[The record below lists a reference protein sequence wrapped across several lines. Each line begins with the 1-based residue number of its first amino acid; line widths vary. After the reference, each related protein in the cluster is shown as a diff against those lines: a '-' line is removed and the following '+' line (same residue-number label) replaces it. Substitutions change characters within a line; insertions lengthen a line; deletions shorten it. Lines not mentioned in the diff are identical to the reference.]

1 VADGSDRARAP
12 ASRTA
17 FFGRERERA
26 RLSELVR
33 RGPLVTVT
41 GVGGV
46 GKTRMT
52 AEVLATEADPQLVRW
67 CFLTA
72 IDDDDSVPGAVAS
85 ALGRDTT
92 AGEPGQ
98 AVVDVINER
107 GLLVVL
113 DNCEHVVR
121 GVAELA
127 ERVLSECPDAR
138 LVATSREP
146 LGVDGEA
153 VLALGPLELP
163 ERESLDDVA
172 ASEAVA
178 LFLDRARL
186 ARWDFELDASNADA
200 VLRICRRLDGLPLAL
215 ELAAARVRSLS
226 PGEIAEHLDSR
237 FALLARARSRGS
249 ERHRTLRAAVDWSYR
264 LLDEPERLVFERLAV
279 FASGC
284 DLDAAAAVC
293 AGDGVE
299 PGELLDLLDRLV
311 ERSLLRAGE
320 GGGRTRYGMLETLRH
335 YGADRLA
342 ERGEDAR
349 RRTLHAEH
357 YAGRADRARRDGENT
372 WSGAMLRDGLAA
384 FDEIRAAARWS
395 MRQERSRERALRL
408 LAPLWALAHTAHATE
423 IAELCDEALRSWP
436 VEHDDL
442 GQALLGTAAVAGFVS
457 GRPDVAMARARTA
470 IEAEAGG
477 ASPAVVARRAVAVVT
492 YGFMGDVPG
501 GLERLAE
508 VVRAAHEAGM
518 PAIALEM
525 SVLRAQALAAAG
537 RVDEALGEAEALRVE
552 SERLDS
558 PFMLAWSVYVL
569 GTIRLAAGADGAEA
583 CFAESLR
590 LARESDFHF
599 AYGTSLRQM
608 GAVAVRDGRDS
619 QAAARLA
626 DAYEHFHQRGDVPQ
640 AWDVL
645 RTAATLFAR
654 RGHTDRAAEALA
666 GAAADPRARRP
677 APLEAA
683 GLAALA
689 EELGEALVAAAVE
702 PRRLEELGPELLE
715 GLRKMAEEADG
726 AARASAAAR
735 PASAAGAPAE
745 PAGAPAEPAGAP
757 AEPAGAPA
765 EPAAAAAAPAGP
777 APAAP
782 TENLFR
788 RDGPLWT
795 LSFDGRT
802 VHLPDLKGLHDLARL
817 LAAPGEDLH
826 CLELAGAPGLPP
838 QGDAGPLLDER
849 ARADY
854 RRRMQELGEEAE
866 RAEAAGDT
874 RRAEAAREE
883 LDTLTDA
890 VAAAFG
896 LGGRPRKAGDP
907 AERARSTVTA
917 RIRSAVAKVEEAHP
931 ALGRHLQNSVRTG
944 TFCSYRPE
952 RPPGWVT

>member
-1 VADGSDRARAP
+1 VADRRSDRLGAP
-12 ASRTA
+12 APRTA

-33 RGPLVTVT
+33 RLPLATVT

-52 AEVLATEADPQLVRW
+52 AEVLATEADPRLVRW
-67 CFLTA
+67 CLLAA
-72 IDDDDSVPGAVAS
+72 IDDDASVPGAVAS

-92 AGEPGQ
+92 AGDPGQ

-127 ERVLSECPDAR
+127 ERVLAECPEAR

-163 ERESLDDVA
+163 ERESLEEVA

-186 ARWDFELDASNADA
+186 ARWDFELDASNAEA

-226 PGEIAEHLDSR
+226 PAEIAEHLDSR
-237 FALLARARSRGS
+237 FALLARARARGS

-264 LLDEPERLVFERLAV
+264 LLDDPERLVFDRLSV

-284 DLDAAAAVC
+284 DLEAAVAVC
-293 AGDGVE
+293 SGDGVE
-299 PGELLDLLDRLV
+299 PDDVLDLLDRLV
-311 ERSLLRAGE
+311 ERSLLRVSDT
-320 GGGRTRYGMLETLRH
+320 GGRTRYGMLETLRH
-335 YGADRLA
+335 YGAERLA
-342 ERGEDAR
+342 QGGDDAHR
-349 RRTLHAEH
+349 HTLHAEH
-357 YAGRADRARRDGENT
+357 YAERADRARRDGERR
-372 WSGAMLRDGLAA
+372 WSGPMLRDGLASFA
-384 FDEIRAAARWS
+384 EVRAAARWS
-395 MRQERSRERALRL
+395 MRQDRTRERSLRL
-408 LAPLWALAHTAHATE
+408 LAPLWAVAHTAHATE
-423 IAELCDEALRSWP
+423 IAELCDEALDTWP

-442 GQALLGTAAVAGFVS
+442 GQAVLGTAAVAGYVN
-457 GRPDVAMARARTA
+457 GRPDAATERARSA

-477 ASPAVVARRAVAVVT
+477 APPAVVARRAVAVLT
-492 YGFMGDVPG
+492 YGFMGDVAG
-501 GLERLAE
+501 GLVRLEE
-508 VVRAAHEAGM
+508 VVRAAREADM

-525 SVLRAQALAAAG
+525 SVLRAQALAASG
-537 RVDEALGEAEALRVE
+537 RIEEALREAESLRVE
-552 SERLDS
+552 SERLES
-558 PFMLAWSVYVL
+558 PYMLAWCVYVL
-569 GTIRLAAGADGAEA
+569 GTIRLAAGSEGAEA
-583 CFAESLR
+583 CFAKSLR
-590 LARESDFHF
+590 LARESEFHF
-599 AYGTSLRQM
+599 AYGTSLRQL
-608 GAVAVRDGRDS
+608 GAVAVRAGRDAE
-619 QAAARLA
+619 AASRLA
-626 DAYEHFHQRGDVPQ
+626 DAYEHFEQRGDIPQ

-645 RTAATLFAR
+645 RTAAPLLAR
-654 RGHTDRAAEALA
+654 RGGEERAAEILS

-677 APLEAA
+677 APLESS
-683 GLAALA
+683 GLAALQ
-689 EELGEALVAAAVE
+689 EELGGTLETAAAA
-702 PRRLEELGPELLE
+702 PTRLEELGAEVLEELR
-715 GLRKMAEEADG
+715 GMAESAKEPVAE
-726 AARASAAAR
+726 ASA
-735 PASAAGAPAE
+735 
-745 PAGAPAEPAGAP
+745 
-757 AEPAGAPA
+757 
-765 EPAAAAAAPAGP
+765 
-777 APAAP
+777 
-782 TENLFR
+782 THIENVFR
-788 RDGPLWT
+788 RDGALWT
-795 LSFDGRT
+795 LTFEGRT
-802 VHLPDLKGLHDLARL
+802 AHLPDLKGLHDLARL
-817 LAAPGEDLH
+817 LASPGEDLH
-826 CLELAGAPGLPP
+826 CLELAGAAGAPP
-838 QGDAGPLLDER
+838 QGDAGPLLDEQ

-854 RRRMQELGEEAE
+854 RRRMQELAEEAE

-874 RRAEAAREE
+874 VRAEAAREE
-883 LDTLTDA
+883 LDALTEA

-952 RPPGWVT
+952 RRGGWVT

>member
-1 VADGSDRARAP
+1 VAPRSDQAGPP

-33 RGPLVTVT
+33 TVPLVTVT

-52 AEVLATEADPQLVRW
+52 AEVLATEADQGLVRW
-67 CFLTA
+67 CLLTA
-72 IDDDDSVPGAVAS
+72 IDDDESVPSAVAS
-85 ALGRDTT
+85 ALGLDTT
-92 AGEPGQ
+92 AGDPGQ
-98 AVVDVINER
+98 AVVDAINER
-107 GLLVVL
+107 ELVVVL

-127 ERVLSECPDAR
+127 ERVLSGCPAAR

-146 LGVDGEA
+146 VGVDGEA
-153 VLALGPLELP
+153 ILALGPLELP
-163 ERESLDDVA
+163 ERESFENVA
-172 ASEAVA
+172 SSEAVT

-186 ARWDFELDASNADA
+186 ARWDFELQPDNAAA
-200 VLRICRRLDGLPLAL
+200 VLQICRRLDGLPLAL

-226 PGEIAEHLDSR
+226 PAEIAEHLDSR

-264 LLDEPERLVFERLAV
+264 LLDDPERLVFDRLSV

-284 DLDAAAAVC
+284 DLGAAQAVC
-293 AGDGVE
+293 AGDGVD
-299 PGELLDLLDRLV
+299 PGDVLDLLDRLV
-311 ERSLLRAGE
+311 ERSLLRVVDA
-320 GGGRTRYGMLETLRH
+320 GGRTRYGMLETLRH
-335 YGADRLA
+335 YGAERLVQ
-342 ERGEDAR
+342 RGEDPY
-349 RRTLHAEH
+349 RRTLHARH
-357 YAGRADRARRDGENT
+357 YADRADRARRDGENH
-372 WSGAMLRDGLAA
+372 WSGTMLRDGLAT

-395 MRQERSRERALRL
+395 MRQDRSRERTLRL

-423 IAELCDEALRSWP
+423 IAALCDEALRSWP

-442 GQALLGTAAVAGFVS
+442 GQALLGTAAVAGFVN
-457 GRPDVAMARARTA
+457 GRPDVAMAHARTA

-492 YGFMGDVPG
+492 YGFMADVPG
-501 GLERLAE
+501 GLERIAE
-508 VVRAAHEAGM
+508 VVRAAREAGM

-537 RVDEALGEAEALRVE
+537 RVDEALGEAEALRME
-552 SERLDS
+552 SERLES
-558 PFMLAWSVYVL
+558 PYMHAWSLYVL
-569 GTIRLAAGADGAEA
+569 GTIRMAAKTEGAEA
-583 CFAESLR
+583 CFAKSLR

-599 AYGTSLRQM
+599 AYGTSLRQL
-608 GAVAVRDGRDS
+608 GAVAVRDGRDGD
-619 QAAARLA
+619 AAGRLA
-626 DAYEHFHQRGDVPQ
+626 DAYEHFRGRGDVSQ

-654 RGHTDRAAEALA
+654 RGRADLAAETLA
-666 GAAADPRARRP
+666 GAAADPRARRA

-689 EELGEALVAAAVE
+689 DELGEALAAAAAE

-715 GLRKMAEEADG
+715 ELREMADEADG
-726 AARASAAAR
+726 AAGASAADL
-735 PASAAGAPAE
+735 PASAAP
-745 PAGAPAEPAGAP
+745 
-757 AEPAGAPA
+757 
-765 EPAAAAAAPAGP
+765 
-777 APAAP
+777 
-782 TENLFR
+782 LDQVFR
-788 RDGPLWT
+788 RDGRLWT
-795 LSFDGRT
+795 LSFDGHT

-854 RRRMQELGEEAE
+854 RRRMQELGEEAD
-866 RAEAAGDT
+866 RAETAGDT
-874 RRAEAAREE
+874 VRAEAAREE

-917 RIRSAVAKVEEAHP
+917 RIRSVVAKIEEAHP
-931 ALGRHLQNSVRTG
+931 ALGRHLRNSVRTG

-952 RPPGWVT
+952 RPAGWVT

>member
-1 VADGSDRARAP
+1 MAPGSDVIRRAPARAGQLRHVRARAP

-17 FFGRERERA
+17 FFGRERERE

-52 AEVLATEADPQLVRW
+52 AEVLATEADPRLVRW
-67 CFLTA
+67 CLLTA
-72 IDDDDSVPGAVAS
+72 IDDDASVPGAVAS
-85 ALGRDTT
+85 ALGRDST
-92 AGEPGQ
+92 AGDPVQ

-127 ERVLSECPDAR
+127 ERVLDLCPDAR

-163 ERESLDDVA
+163 ERESLEDAA

-186 ARWDFELDASNADA
+186 ARWDFELDPGNAAA

-226 PGEIAEHLDSR
+226 PAEIAERLDSR
-237 FALLARARSRGS
+237 FALLARARARGS

-264 LLDEPERLVFERLAV
+264 LLDEPERLVFERLSV

-284 DLDAAAAVC
+284 DLDAAVAVC

-299 PGELLDLLDRLV
+299 PAEVLDLLDRLV
-311 ERSLLRAGE
+311 ERSLLRVGDT
-320 GGGRTRYGMLETLRH
+320 GGRTRYGMLETLRH
-335 YGADRLA
+335 YGVDRLA
-342 ERGEDAR
+342 QRGDDAH

-357 YAGRADRARRDGENT
+357 YAGRADRARRDGENA

-395 MRQERSRERALRL
+395 MRQDRSRERTLRL
-408 LAPLWALAHTAHATE
+408 LAPLWAVAHTAHATE
-423 IAELCDEALRSWP
+423 IADLCEEALPVWP

-442 GQALLGTAAVAGFVS
+442 GQAMLGTAAVAGFVS
-457 GRPDVAMARARTA
+457 GRPDVATERARSA
-470 IEAEAGG
+470 IAAEAGG
-477 ASPAVVARRAVAVVT
+477 APPAVVARRAVALVT

-501 GLERLAE
+501 GIERLEE
-508 VVRAAHEAGM
+508 VVRAAREAGM

-537 RVDEALGEAEALRVE
+537 RVQEALGEAEALRVE
-552 SERLDS
+552 SEGLES
-558 PFMLAWSVYVL
+558 PYMLAWSVYVL
-569 GTIRLAAGADGAEA
+569 GTIRLAAGSDGAEA
-583 CFAESLR
+583 CFAKSLR

-599 AYGTSLRQM
+599 AYGTSLRQL
-608 GAVAVRDGRDS
+608 GAVALRAGRVGE
-619 QAAARLA
+619 AAARLA
-626 DAYEHFHQRGDVPQ
+626 DAYEHFEQRADVPQ
-640 AWDVL
+640 TWDVL
-645 RTAATLFAR
+645 RTAAPLFAR
-654 RGHTDRAAEALA
+654 RGRADRAAEALA

-689 EELGEALVAAAVE
+689 EDLGGALEAAEAAPE
-702 PRRLEELGPELLE
+702 RLEELGPELVAE
-715 GLRKMAEEADG
+715 LRAIADE
-726 AARASAAAR
+726 AAA
-735 PASAAGAPAE
+735 GAE
-745 PAGAPAEPAGAP
+745 PAGVGAAGF
-757 AEPAGAPA
+757 ERV
-765 EPAAAAAAPAGP
+765 
-777 APAAP
+777 
-782 TENLFR
+782 FR

-795 LSFDGRT
+795 LAFDGRT

-817 LAAPGEDLH
+817 LAAPGEDFH
-826 CLELAGAPGLPP
+826 CLELAGAAGAPP
-838 QGDAGPLLDER
+838 QGDAGPILDEQ

-854 RRRMQELGEEAE
+854 RRRMQDLAEEIDLAD
-866 RAEAAGDT
+866 AAGDT
-874 RRAEAAREE
+874 VRSEKAREE
-883 LDTLTDA
+883 LDTLTEA

-917 RIRSAVAKVEEAHP
+917 RIRSAVAKVEDAHP
-931 ALGRHLQNSVRTG
+931 ALGRHLRNSVRTG

-952 RPPGWVT
+952 RPGGWDT

>member
-1 VADGSDRARAP
+1 VADGSDGIRCAPGRAGRLRHGRARAP
-12 ASRTA
+12 VSRTA

-52 AEVLATEADPQLVRW
+52 AEVLGTEADPQLVRW
-67 CFLTA
+67 CLLAA
-72 IDDDDSVPGAVAS
+72 IDEDASVPGAVAS
-85 ALGRDTT
+85 ALGRDST
-92 AGEPGQ
+92 GGDPVQ
-98 AVVDVINER
+98 AVVDAINER
-107 GLLVVL
+107 GFVVVL

-127 ERVLSECPDAR
+127 ERVLDVCPDAL

-163 ERESLDDVA
+163 EREALEDVA

-186 ARWDFELDASNADA
+186 ARWDFELDEENAAA

-226 PGEIAEHLDSR
+226 PAEIAEHLDSR

-264 LLDEPERLVFERLAV
+264 LLDEPERLVFERLSV

-284 DLDAAAAVC
+284 DLDAAVAVC
-293 AGDGVE
+293 AGDAVE
-299 PGELLDLLDRLV
+299 PGDVLDLLDRLV
-311 ERSLLRAGE
+311 ERSLLRVGDA
-320 GGGRTRYGMLETLRH
+320 GGRTRYGMLETLRH

-342 ERGEDAR
+342 HRGDDAH

-357 YAGRADRARRDGENT
+357 YAGRADRARRDGEST

-395 MRQERSRERALRL
+395 MRQDRSRERTLRL

-423 IAELCDEALRSWP
+423 IAELCEEALGTWP
-436 VEHDDL
+436 VEHDEL
-442 GQALLGTAAVAGFVS
+442 GQAVLGTAAVAGFVS
-457 GRPDVAMARARTA
+457 GRPDVATERARSA
-470 IEAEAGG
+470 IAAETGG
-477 ASPAVVARRAVAVVT
+477 APPAVVARRAVALVT
-492 YGFMGDVPG
+492 YGFMGDAAG
-501 GLERLAE
+501 GLERLDE
-508 VVRAAHEAGM
+508 VVRAARDAGM

-537 RVDEALGEAEALRVE
+537 RVEEALGEGEALRVE

-569 GTIRLAAGADGAEA
+569 GTIRLAAGSDGAEA
-583 CFAESLR
+583 CFAKSLR
-590 LARESDFHF
+590 LARGSDFHF
-599 AYGTSLRQM
+599 AYGTSLRQL
-608 GAVAVRDGRDS
+608 GAVAVRAGRDGD
-619 QAAARLA
+619 AAGRLA
-626 DAYEHFHQRGDVPQ
+626 DAYEHFQQRGDVPQ

-645 RTAATLFAR
+645 RTAAPLFAR
-654 RGHTDRAAEALA
+654 RGRADRAAQTLA

-689 EELGEALVAAAVE
+689 ESLEAELKTAEE
-702 PRRLEELGPELLE
+702 SPPRLEELGPELVAE
-715 GLRKMAEEADG
+715 LRTMAEEAG
-726 AARASAAAR
+726 TE
-735 PASAAGAPAE
+735 PMAP
-745 PAGAPAEPAGAP
+745 GT
-757 AEPAGAPA
+757 
-765 EPAAAAAAPAGP
+765 PAAAASPGP
-777 APAAP
+777 SQ
-782 TENLFR
+782 NVFR
-788 RDGPLWT
+788 RDGALWT
-795 LSFDGRT
+795 LAFDGHT

-826 CLELAGAPGLPP
+826 CLELAGAAGLPP
-838 QGDAGPLLDER
+838 QADAGPLLDEQ
-849 ARADY
+849 ARSDY
-854 RRRMQELGEEAE
+854 RRRMQELADEGDLA
-866 RAEAAGDT
+866 AAAGDT
-874 RRAEAAREE
+874 VRAERARAE
-883 LDTLTDA
+883 LDALTEA
-890 VAAAFG
+890 LAAAFG

-917 RIRSAVAKVEEAHP
+917 RIRSAIAKVEEAHP

-952 RPPGWVT
+952 RPGGWVT

>member
-1 VADGSDRARAP
+1 VAPRSDQAGPP

-17 FFGRERERA
+17 FFGRGRERA

-33 RGPLVTVT
+33 TLPLVTVT

-52 AEVLATEADPQLVRW
+52 AEVLATEADPRLTRW
-67 CFLTA
+67 CLLAA
-72 IDDDDSVPGAVAS
+72 IDHDDSVPGAVAS

-92 AGEPGQ
+92 AGGPRQ
-98 AVVDVINER
+98 AVVDAINER
-107 GLLVVL
+107 ELVVVL

-127 ERVLSECPDAR
+127 ERVLYECPAAR

-163 ERESLDDVA
+163 ERESFEDVA

-186 ARWDFELDASNADA
+186 ARWNFELQPENAAA

-226 PGEIAEHLDSR
+226 PAEIAEHLDSR
-237 FALLARARSRGS
+237 FALLARPRARGS
-249 ERHRTLRAAVDWSYR
+249 GRHRTLRAAVDWSYR
-264 LLDEPERLVFERLAV
+264 LLDDPERLVFDRLSV

-284 DLDAAAAVC
+284 DLDAAQAVC
-293 AGDGVE
+293 AGNGVD
-299 PGELLDLLDRLV
+299 PGDVLDLLDRLV
-311 ERSLLRAGE
+311 ERSLLRVGDA
-320 GGGRTRYGMLETLRH
+320 GGRTRYGMLETLRH
-335 YGADRLA
+335 YGAERLVR
-342 ERGEDAR
+342 RGDDAHR
-349 RRTLHAEH
+349 RRLHAEH
-357 YAGRADRARRDGENT
+357 YADRADRTRRDGENH
-372 WSGAMLRDGLAA
+372 WSGTMLRDGLAT

-395 MRQERSRERALRL
+395 MRQDRSRERTLRL
-408 LAPLWALAHTAHATE
+408 LAPLWVLAHTAHATE

-442 GQALLGTAAVAGFVS
+442 GQALLGTAAVAGFVN
-457 GRPDVAMARARTA
+457 GRPDVAMAHARTA

-492 YGFMGDVPG
+492 YGFMADVSG

-508 VVRAAHEAGM
+508 VVRAAREAGM

-537 RVDEALGEAEALRVE
+537 RVDEALGEAEALRME
-552 SERLDS
+552 SERLES
-558 PFMLAWSVYVL
+558 PYMLAWSVYVL
-569 GTIRLAAGADGAEA
+569 GTIRLAAGSEGAEA
-583 CFAESLR
+583 CFTESMR

-599 AYGTSLRQM
+599 AYGTSLRQL
-608 GAVAVRDGRDS
+608 GAVALRDGRFRE
-619 QAAARLA
+619 AAGRLA
-626 DAYEHFHQRGDVPQ
+626 AAYEHFHGRGDVSQ

-654 RGHTDRAAEALA
+654 HGRADRAAEALA

-689 EELGEALVAAAVE
+689 EELGESLAAAAAA
-702 PRRLEELGPELLE
+702 PRRLEELGPKLVAELR
-715 GLRKMAEEADG
+715 GMAGEADG
-726 AARASAAAR
+726 APDSAAARSASAASAAASA
-735 PASAAGAPAE
+735 ASAPATAPVTA
-745 PAGAPAEPAGAP
+745 ASSTAPPEQV
-757 AEPAGAPA
+757 
-765 EPAAAAAAPAGP
+765 
-777 APAAP
+777 
-782 TENLFR
+782 FR

-795 LSFDGRT
+795 LSFDGHT
-802 VHLPDLKGLHDLARL
+802 IHLPDLKGLHDLARV

-826 CLELAGAPGLPP
+826 CLELAGAPGFPP

-854 RRRMQELGEEAE
+854 RRRMHELGEEAE

-874 RRAEAAREE
+874 VRAEAAREE

-917 RIRSAVAKVEEAHP
+917 RIRSAVAKIEEAHP
-931 ALGRHLQNSVRTG
+931 ALGRHLRNSVRTG

-952 RPPGWVT
+952 RDVEWVTGAADAPRQTAPSRAARK

>member
-1 VADGSDRARAP
+1 
-12 ASRTA
+12 
-17 FFGRERERA
+17 
-26 RLSELVR
+26 
-33 RGPLVTVT
+33 
-41 GVGGV
+41 
-46 GKTRMT
+46 MT
-52 AEVLATEADPQLVRW
+52 AEVLATEADPRLVRW
-67 CFLTA
+67 CLLAA
-72 IDDDDSVPGAVAS
+72 IDEDASVPGAVAS
-85 ALGRDTT
+85 ALGRDST
-92 AGEPGQ
+92 AGDPVQ

-107 GLLVVL
+107 GFLVVL

-121 GVAELA
+121 GVVELA
-127 ERVLSECPDAR
+127 ERVLDSCPDAR

-153 VLALGPLELP
+153 VLALGPLDLP
-163 ERESLDDVA
+163 EREALDDVA
-172 ASEAVA
+172 GSEAVA

-186 ARWDFELDASNADA
+186 ARWDFELDDENAAA

-226 PGEIAEHLDSR
+226 PAEIAEHLDSR
-237 FALLARARSRGS
+237 FALLARARARGS

-264 LLDEPERLVFERLAV
+264 LLDEPERLVFERLSV

-299 PGELLDLLDRLV
+299 PGDVLDLLDRLV
-311 ERSLLRAGE
+311 ERSLLRVGDA
-320 GGGRTRYGMLETLRH
+320 GGRTHYGMLETLRH

-342 ERGEDAR
+342 HRGDDAH

-357 YAGRADRARRDGENT
+357 YAGRADRARRDGEST

-395 MRQERSRERALRL
+395 MRQDRSRERTLRL

-423 IAELCDEALRSWP
+423 IAELCEEALGTWP
-436 VEHDDL
+436 AEHDEL
-442 GQALLGTAAVAGFVS
+442 GQAVLGTAAVAWFVS
-457 GRPDVAMARARTA
+457 GRPDVATERARSA
-470 IEAEAGG
+470 IAAEAGG
-477 ASPAVVARRAVAVVT
+477 APPAVVARRAVAVVT
-492 YGFMGDVPG
+492 YGFLGDVPG
-501 GLERLAE
+501 GLERLDE
-508 VVRAAHEAGM
+508 VVRAASEAGM

-537 RVDEALGEAEALRVE
+537 RMEAALGEAEALRVE

-569 GTIRLAAGADGAEA
+569 GTIRLAAGSDGAEA
-583 CFAESLR
+583 CFAKSLR

-599 AYGTSLRQM
+599 AYGTSLRQL
-608 GAVAVRDGRDS
+608 GAVAARAGRDRD
-619 QAAARLA
+619 AAGRLA
-626 DAYEHFHQRGDVPQ
+626 DAYEHFQHSGDVPQ
-640 AWDVL
+640 TWDVL
-645 RTAATLFAR
+645 RTAAPLFAR
-654 RGHTDRAAEALA
+654 RGRTDRAAETLA

-689 EELGEALVAAAVE
+689 ESLEAELETAE
-702 PRRLEELGPELLE
+702 ESPPRLEELGPELLAE
-715 GLRKMAEEADG
+715 LRSMAEEAG
-726 AARASAAAR
+726 AEAAA
-735 PASAAGAPAE
+735 SGAPVAAAVPTAS
-745 PAGAPAEPAGAP
+745 PAGAASP
-757 AEPAGAPA
+757 
-765 EPAAAAAAPAGP
+765 GP
-777 APAAP
+777 AR
-782 TENLFR
+782 NVFR

-795 LSFDGRT
+795 LTFDGHT

-826 CLELAGAPGLPP
+826 CLELAGAAGLPP
-838 QGDAGPLLDER
+838 QADAGPLLDEQ
-849 ARADY
+849 ARSDY
-854 RRRMQELGEEAE
+854 RRRMQELAGEADL
-866 RAEAAGDT
+866 AATAGDT
-874 RRAEAAREE
+874 DRAERAREE
-883 LDTLTDA
+883 LDALTEA

-917 RIRSAVAKVEEAHP
+917 RIRSAVAKVGEAHP

-952 RPPGWVT
+952 RPGGWVV

>member
-1 VADGSDRARAP
+1 VADGSEHARAP

-52 AEVLATEADPQLVRW
+52 AEVLATEADQQLVRW
-67 CFLTA
+67 CLLAA
-72 IDDDDSVPGAVAS
+72 IDEDASVPGAVAS
-85 ALGRDTT
+85 ALGRDST
-92 AGEPGQ
+92 GGDPVQ

-107 GLLVVL
+107 GFVLVL

-127 ERVLSECPDAR
+127 ERVLDSCPDAL

-186 ARWDFELDASNADA
+186 ARWDFELEEDNAAA

-226 PGEIAEHLDSR
+226 PAEIAEHLDSR
-237 FALLARARSRGS
+237 FALLARARARGS

-264 LLDEPERLVFERLAV
+264 LLDEPERLVFERLSV

-284 DLDAAAAVC
+284 DLDAAVAVC
-293 AGDGVE
+293 AGDGVDPE
-299 PGELLDLLDRLV
+299 DVLDLLDRLV
-311 ERSLLRAGE
+311 ERSLLRIGE
-320 GGGRTRYGMLETLRH
+320 ARGRTRYGMLETLRH
-335 YGADRLA
+335 YGAERLA
-342 ERGEDAR
+342 RRGDDAH
-349 RRTLHAEH
+349 RRTLHAGH
-357 YAGRADRARRDGENT
+357 YADRADLARRDGENR
-372 WSGAMLRDGLAA
+372 WSGTMLRDGLAA

-395 MRQERSRERALRL
+395 MRQDRSRERTLRL

-423 IAELCDEALRSWP
+423 IAELCEEALRSWP
-436 VEHDDL
+436 AEHDYL
-442 GQALLGTAAVAGFVS
+442 GQAVLGTAAVAGFVN
-457 GRPDVAMARARTA
+457 GRPDVAMERARSA

-477 ASPAVVARRAVAVVT
+477 APPAVVAQRAVAVVT

-501 GLERLAE
+501 GLERLDE
-508 VVRAAHEAGM
+508 VVRAAREAGM

-537 RVDEALGEAEALRVE
+537 RLEEALGEAEALGVE

-569 GTIRLAAGADGAEA
+569 GTIRLAAGSDGAEA
-583 CFAESLR
+583 CFAKSLR

-599 AYGTSLRQM
+599 AYGTSLRQL
-608 GAVAVRDGRDS
+608 GAVAVRAGHDGD
-619 QAAARLA
+619 AAGRLA
-626 DAYEHFHQRGDVPQ
+626 DAYEHFQQSGDVPQ
-640 AWDVL
+640 TWDVL
-645 RTAATLFAR
+645 RTAAPLFAR
-654 RGHTDRAAEALA
+654 RGLADRAAETLA

-689 EELGEALVAAAVE
+689 EGLGGELEAAE
-702 PRRLEELGPELLE
+702 QSPPKLEELGPELVAE
-715 GLRKMAEEADG
+715 LRAIAEEAG
-726 AARASAAAR
+726 
-735 PASAAGAPAE
+735 AE
-745 PAGAPAEPAGAP
+745 PAASG
-757 AEPAGAPA
+757 
-765 EPAAAAAAPAGP
+765 AAAAAASPTASG
-777 APAAP
+777 APAAAAVP
-782 TENLFR
+782 TASAAAAASPPAGAASPGPSRNVFR

-795 LSFDGRT
+795 LSFDGHT

-826 CLELAGAPGLPP
+826 CLELAGAAGLPP
-838 QGDAGPLLDER
+838 QADAGPLLDEQ
-849 ARADY
+849 ARSDY
-854 RRRMQELGEEAE
+854 RRRMQELAEEADLAATAGDPV
-866 RAEAAGDT
+866 RAE
-874 RRAEAAREE
+874 RAREE
-883 LDTLTDA
+883 LDALTEA

-952 RPPGWVT
+952 RPGGWET

>member
-1 VADGSDRARAP
+1 VADVSERARAP

-52 AEVLATEADPQLVRW
+52 AEVLATEADQRLVRW
-67 CFLTA
+67 CLLAA
-72 IDDDDSVPGAVAS
+72 IDEDASVPGAVAS
-85 ALGRDTT
+85 ALGRDST
-92 AGEPGQ
+92 GGDPVQ
-98 AVVDVINER
+98 AVVDVINDR
-107 GLLVVL
+107 GFMVVL

-127 ERVLSECPDAR
+127 EHVLDSCPDVL

-163 ERESLDDVA
+163 ERESLADVA
-172 ASEAVA
+172 DSEAVA

-186 ARWDFELDASNADA
+186 ARWDFELDAENAAA

-226 PGEIAEHLDSR
+226 PAEIAEHLDSR
-237 FALLARARSRGS
+237 FALLARARARGS

-264 LLDEPERLVFERLAV
+264 LLDEPERLVFERLSV

-284 DLDAAAAVC
+284 D
-293 AGDGVE
+293 
-299 PGELLDLLDRLV
+299 LDRLV
-311 ERSLLRAGE
+311 ERSLLRVSDA
-320 GGGRTRYGMLETLRH
+320 GGRTRYGMLETLRH
-335 YGADRLA
+335 YGAERLA
-342 ERGEDAR
+342 HRGDDAH

-357 YAGRADRARRDGENT
+357 YADRADRARRDGEST

-395 MRQERSRERALRL
+395 MRQDRSRERTLRL

-423 IAELCDEALRSWP
+423 IAELSEDALGTWP
-436 VEHDDL
+436 VEPDEL
-442 GQALLGTAAVAGFVS
+442 GQAVLGTAAVAWFVS
-457 GRPDVAMARARTA
+457 GRPDVATERARSA
-470 IEAEAGG
+470 IAAEAGG
-477 ASPAVVARRAVAVVT
+477 APPAVVGRRAVAVVT

-501 GLERLAE
+501 GLERLDE
-508 VVRAAHEAGM
+508 VVRAAREAGM

-525 SVLRAQALAAAG
+525 SVLRAQALAASG
-537 RVDEALGEAEALRVE
+537 RMEEALGEAEALRVE
-552 SERLDS
+552 SERIDS
-558 PFMLAWSVYVL
+558 PFMLAWSEYVL
-569 GTIRLAAGADGAEA
+569 GTIRLAAGSDGAEA
-583 CFAESLR
+583 CLAKSLR

-599 AYGTSLRQM
+599 AYGTSLRQL
-608 GAVAVRDGRDS
+608 GAVALRTGRDGE
-619 QAAARLA
+619 AAARLA
-626 DAYEHFHQRGDVPQ
+626 DAYEHFQQRGDVPQ
-640 AWDVL
+640 TWDVL
-645 RTAATLFAR
+645 RTAASLFAR
-654 RGHTDRAAEALA
+654 RGRAERAAETLA

-689 EELGEALVAAAVE
+689 EELGGALEAAEEA
-702 PRRLEELGPELLE
+702 PPKLEELGPELVAE
-715 GLRKMAEEADG
+715 LRAIAEQAGTE
-726 AARASAAAR
+726 
-735 PASAAGAPAE
+735 PGAPDGPAAS
-745 PAGAPAEPAGAP
+745 PAG
-757 AEPAGAPA
+757 
-765 EPAAAAAAPAGP
+765 AAAAPAAP
-777 APAAP
+777 VTPAAP

-817 LAAPGEDLH
+817 LSAPGEDLH
-826 CLELAGAPGLPP
+826 CLELAGAAGVPP
-838 QGDAGPLLDER
+838 QGDAGPLLDDQ
-849 ARADY
+849 ARAEY
-854 RRRMQELGEEAE
+854 RRRMQELAEEADL
-866 RAEAAGDT
+866 ADAAGDT
-874 RRAEAAREE
+874 VRAEKAREE
-883 LDTLTDA
+883 LDTLTEA

-917 RIRSAVAKVEEAHP
+917 RMRSAVAKVEEAHP
-931 ALGRHLQNSVRTG
+931 DLGRHLQNSVRTG

-952 RPPGWVT
+952 RPRGWVT

>member
-1 VADGSDRARAP
+1 VATAP

-17 FFGRERERA
+17 FFGRARERA
-26 RLSELVR
+26 RLSALVR
-33 RGPLVTVT
+33 SVPLVTVT

-46 GKTRMT
+46 GKTRIA
-52 AEVLATEADPQLVRW
+52 AEVLATEADQELVHW
-67 CFLTA
+67 CLLAA
-72 IDDDDSVPGAVAS
+72 IDDGESVAGAVAS

-92 AGEPGQ
+92 AGDPGQ
-98 AVVDVINER
+98 AVVDAINER
-107 GLLVVL
+107 EPIVVL

-127 ERVLSECPDAR
+127 DRVMSECPEAR

-146 LGVDGEA
+146 LGVEGEA
-153 VLALGPLELP
+153 VFALGPLELP
-163 ERESLDDVA
+163 ERESFEDVV
-172 ASEAVA
+172 SSDAVA

-186 ARWDFELDASNADA
+186 ARWDFELAPDNAAA

-226 PGEIAEHLDSR
+226 PAEIAEHLDSR

-264 LLDEPERLVFERLAV
+264 LLDDRERLVFDRLSV

-284 DLDAAAAVC
+284 DIEAAVAVC

-299 PGELLDLLDRLV
+299 PDEVLDLLDRLV
-311 ERSLLRAGE
+311 ERSLLGVGNA
-320 GGGRTRYGMLETLRH
+320 GGRTRYGMLETLRH
-335 YGADRLA
+335 YGAEQLA
-342 ERGEDAR
+342 RRGEDAR

-357 YAGRADRARRDGENT
+357 YADRADRARRDGEHA
-372 WSGAMLRDGLAA
+372 WSGVMIREALAA

-395 MRQERSRERALRL
+395 MRQDRSRERALRL
-408 LAPLWALAHTAHATE
+408 LAPLWALSHTAHATE
-423 IAELCDEALRSWP
+423 IAELCEEALRAWP
-436 VEHDDL
+436 VDHDDL
-442 GQALLGTAAVAGFVS
+442 GQAVLGTAAVAGFVS
-457 GRPDVAMARARTA
+457 GRPDLAAERARSA
-470 IEAEAGG
+470 IAAETGG
-477 ASPAVVARRAVAVVT
+477 APPAVVARRAAALVT
-492 YGFMGDVPG
+492 YGFNGDVAG
-501 GLERLAE
+501 GLARLGE
-508 VVRAAHEAGM
+508 VVHAAREAQM

-525 SVLRAQALAAAG
+525 SVLRAQALAASG
-537 RVDEALGEAEALRVE
+537 RLDEALGDAEALRVE
-552 SERLDS
+552 SEGLGS
-558 PFMLAWSVYVL
+558 PYMLAWSVYVL
-569 GTIRLAAGADGAEA
+569 GTIRLAAGSEGAEA

-599 AYGTSLRQM
+599 AYGTSLRQL
-608 GAVAVRDGRDS
+608 GAVAVRDGRDAV
-619 QAAARLA
+619 AAVRLA
-626 DAYEHFHQRGDVPQ
+626 DAYDHFQQRGDVPQ
-640 AWDVL
+640 SWDVL

-654 RGHTDRAAEALA
+654 RGRRDLAAATLA

-689 EELGEALVAAAVE
+689 DELEATAAE
-702 PRRLEELGPELLE
+702 PRRLEDLGQEVVAD
-715 GLRKMAEEADG
+715 LRGMGAEAV
-726 AARASAAAR
+726 
-735 PASAAGAPAE
+735 PASVASPSE
-745 PAGAPAEPAGAP
+745 RV
-757 AEPAGAPA
+757 
-765 EPAAAAAAPAGP
+765 
-777 APAAP
+777 
-782 TENLFR
+782 FR
-788 RDGPLWT
+788 QDGSLWT

-838 QGDAGPLLDER
+838 QGDAGPLLDEQ

-854 RRRMQELGEEAE
+854 RRRMQELGEDAE

-874 RRAEAAREE
+874 VRAEAAREE
-883 LDTLTDA
+883 LDALTEA

-917 RIRSAVAKVEEAHP
+917 RIRSAVGKIEEAHP

-952 RPPGWVT
+952 RPGGWALEG

>member
-1 VADGSDRARAP
+1 MAPRSDQAGPP

-17 FFGRERERA
+17 FFGRQRERA

-33 RGPLVTVT
+33 TVPLVTVT

-46 GKTRMT
+46 GKTRIT
-52 AEVLATEADPQLVRW
+52 AEVLATEADQELVRW
-67 CFLTA
+67 CLLTA
-72 IDDDDSVPGAVAS
+72 IDDDESVPGAVAS
-85 ALGRDTT
+85 ALGLDTT
-92 AGEPGQ
+92 AGDPEQ
-98 AVVDVINER
+98 AVVDAINER
-107 GLLVVL
+107 ELVVVL

-121 GVAELA
+121 GVADLA
-127 ERVLSECPDAR
+127 ERVLSECPEAR

-146 LGVDGEA
+146 LGVEGEA

-163 ERESLDDVA
+163 ERESFEDVA
-172 ASEAVA
+172 SSEAAA

-186 ARWDFELDASNADA
+186 ARWDFELEPDNAAA

-226 PGEIAEHLDSR
+226 PAEIAEHLDSR

-264 LLDEPERLVFERLAV
+264 LLDEPERLVFDRLSM

-284 DLDAAAAVC
+284 DLDAARAVC
-293 AGDGVE
+293 SGDGVD
-299 PGELLDLLDRLV
+299 PGDVLDLLDRLV
-311 ERSLLRAGE
+311 ERSLLRVGE
-320 GGGRTRYGMLETLRH
+320 AGGRTRYGMLETLRH
-335 YGADRLA
+335 YGAERLA
-342 ERGEDAR
+342 QRGDDAH

-357 YAGRADRARRDGENT
+357 YADRADLARRDGASM
-372 WSGAMLRDGLAA
+372 WSGTMLRVGLAA
-384 FDEIRAAARWS
+384 VEEIRAAARWS
-395 MRQERSRERALRL
+395 MRQDRSRERTLRL

-457 GRPDVAMARARTA
+457 GRPDVAMAHARTA

-501 GLERLAE
+501 GLERIAE
-508 VVRAAHEAGM
+508 VVRAAREAEM

-537 RVDEALGEAEALRVE
+537 RVDEALGEGEALRVE
-552 SERLDS
+552 SERLES
-558 PFMLAWSVYVL
+558 PYMLAWTLYVL
-569 GTIRLAAGADGAEA
+569 GTIRMAAGSEGAEA
-583 CFAESLR
+583 CFAKSLR

-599 AYGTSLRQM
+599 AYGAGLRQL
-608 GAVAVRDGRDS
+608 GAVAVRDGRDGD
-619 QAAARLA
+619 AAARLA
-626 DAYEHFHQRGDVPQ
+626 DAYEHFRQRGDVSQ

-654 RGHTDRAAEALA
+654 RGRADLAAEALA

-689 EELGEALVAAAVE
+689 EELRESLAAAAAE

-715 GLRKMAEEADG
+715 ELRGMAEEADG
-726 AARASAAAR
+726 APDSAAARSASAAA
-735 PASAAGAPAE
+735 SAA
-745 PAGAPAEPAGAP
+745 
-757 AEPAGAPA
+757 
-765 EPAAAAAAPAGP
+765 AASAAAAPA
-777 APAAP
+777 AAAP
-782 TENLFR
+782 STAPPDQVFR

-795 LSFDGRT
+795 LSFDGHT

-817 LAAPGEDLH
+817 LAAPGEDFH
-826 CLELAGAPGLPP
+826 CLELAGAAGLPP

-866 RAEAAGDT
+866 RAETAGDT
-874 RRAEAAREE
+874 VRAEAAREE

-917 RIRSAVAKVEEAHP
+917 RIRSAVGKIEEAHP
-931 ALGRHLQNSVRTG
+931 ALGRHLRNSVRTG

-952 RPPGWVT
+952 RPRGWVT